1 MRRRLT
7 QKHAISRS
15 IGDRD
20 LPLEANRETDVAAD
34 HPSVGSPIEVSP
46 LGAGSLTPL
55 QGKTGK
61 ITGVVSRF
69 GVPVGYRVKIDG
81 KTYHGPLKAFYTDRC
96 LVEDPQPPTATSTAL
111 REGLSHWV
119 SQRDYWHDQTGGLES
134 FCFALASVTP
144 RASVQTLP
152 WGWQFEVPDPMPGES
167 TLVRCGA
174 FQHGNFW
181 TLSTA
186 VAPLRGEMEAAPP
199 LIDDHWARV
208 FAWSYRVAMGMLPY
222 GFPWEQAASSM
233 AARAKASAKVLQPLV
248 ASTLARVLQ
257 ARQELTGE
265 VPHIPSVSAGFS
277 QVRLK
282 VGSIGMTEYP
292 TDRRPYVVVTIS
304 PEAAKSMEYL
314 QQVVLH
320 ECLHIAVAA
329 LYDEPHDDLFE
340 ALAEK
345 TGLLPKHRD

>member
-1 MRRRLT
+1 MRNRLT
-7 QKHAISRS
+7 RKHAISRS

-20 LPLEANRETDVAAD
+20 LPLEANRETDVQTD
-34 HPSVGSPIEVSP
+34 HPAVGAEVEVSP
-46 LGAGSLTPL
+46 LASGALTSL

-69 GVPVGYRVKIDG
+69 GFPVGYRVEIKG
-81 KTYHGPLKAFYTDRC
+81 VAYHGPLKSFYTDRC
-96 LVEDPQPPTATSTAL
+96 FVENPQPPTATSVAL
-111 REGLSHWV
+111 QEGLSHWAM
-119 SQRDYWHDQTGGLES
+119 QRDYWHDQTAGLES
-134 FCFALASVTP
+134 FCFSLASVTP
-144 RASVQTLP
+144 RSASQVFP

-186 VAPLRGEMEAAPP
+186 VTPMRGSLGTNPP
-199 LIDDHWARV
+199 LIEDHWARV
-208 FAWSYRVAMGMLPY
+208 FTWAYRIAMGMVPY
-222 GFPWEQAASSM
+222 GFPWEHAARSI
-233 AARAKASAKVLQPLV
+233 AARAQASAKVLRPLM
-248 ASTLARVLQ
+248 AQTLSQVLKV
-257 ARQELTGE
+257 REELTGHLPE
-265 VPHIPSVSAGFS
+265 VPPISAGFS

-292 TDRRPYVVVTIS
+292 TDRRPYTVVSIS
-304 PEAAKSMEYL
+304 PQAAKSMEYL

-320 ECLHIAVAA
+320 ECIHIAVAA
-329 LYDEPHDDLFE
+329 LYDEPHNDLFD

-345 TGLLPKHRD
+345 TGLLPNHRD